1 MSSIYLVFTYNICM
15 TSFILLTLASSM
27 AAASVKWDDI
37 HFGRAI
43 YYFIVVIIFK
53 GNRKNLEHQSW
64 NLTCVFIVQSCD
76 IHAKLWWQCFEKW
89 KWKFAIRNIF
99 IQFCFVPT
107 AESKVN
113 IISSSMSESIR
124 FSISVNISK
133 DKRLGLRKNWKW

>member
-43 YYFIVVIIFK
+43 YYLIVVIIFK

-76 IHAKLWWQCFEKW
+76 IHAKLWWQCFE

>member
-43 YYFIVVIIFK
+43 YYLIVVIIFK

-64 NLTCVFIVQSCD
+64 NLTCVFIVQSPNYGGNVYENENLLSE
-76 IHAKLWWQCFEKW
+76 IFLSNFALSPQLSPKW
-89 KWKFAIRNIF
+89 ILYLVACQKALG
-99 IQFCFVPT
+99 
-107 AESKVN
+107 
-113 IISSSMSESIR
+113 
-124 FSISVNISK
+124 SVFLLIYLKIKAMMTWS
-133 DKRLGLRKNWKW
+133 